1 MMNINE
7 ITYWASKLRTGA
19 EKAHRQR
26 LFRSQPFNDFPNACC
41 GDASDLLA
49 QYLKENYDKRCQ
61 YQYVYGVYRYDD
73 FENIFGHAWLMI
85 DRKIIV
91 DITSDQRQFQNSEI
105 FPQNACVPCFVAE
118 ESKFHSLFEIE
129 PSQCRNFYGID
140 AMGDYTYTR
149 LKAIYDIIV
158 QNIE

>member
-73 FENIFGHAWLMI
+73 FENTVCIESMKKFGYGI
-85 DRKIIV
+85 RRV
-91 DITSDQRQFQNSEI
+91 DISKNHILVSCEI
-105 FPQNACVPCFVAE
+105 GAGDGWNAPHLIFEYDFETEALEYKCLVFPYEA
-118 ESKFHSLFEIE
+118 
-129 PSQCRNFYGID
+129 
-140 AMGDYTYTR
+140 T
-149 LKAIYDIIV
+149 IYRV
-158 QNIE
+158 QYLDN